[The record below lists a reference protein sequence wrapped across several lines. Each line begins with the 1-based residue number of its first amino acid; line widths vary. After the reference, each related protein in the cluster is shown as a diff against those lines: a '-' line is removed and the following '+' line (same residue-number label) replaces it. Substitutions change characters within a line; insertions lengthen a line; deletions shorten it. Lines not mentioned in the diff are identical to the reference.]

1 MKRQITPELFKE
13 LNEKVNQ
20 YVERNGLFSGGCCY
34 TAYLLADV
42 LTKLGIDYET
52 VMFQDEDI
60 INTRRFRVAINGRGV
75 AHVAI
80 RVKCQGKKHFIG
92 SVKDIT
98 WFYSAFPI
106 PHSIR
111 TYRNITAEQIL
122 AGYRNNTWNCIY
134 DAAHCNGPLT
144 REIKQIYMKYAEI

>member
-1 MKRQITPELFKE
+1 MKREITLNLFNE

-52 VMFQDEDI
+52 VMFQDNEI
-60 INTRRFRVAINGRGV
+60 VNSRRFHIAINGNGV

-80 RVKCQGKKHFIG
+80 RVKCQGKKRFIG

-98 WFYSAFPI
+98 WFYSVFPI
-106 PHSIR
+106 PHSVR

-144 REIKQIYMKYAEI
+144 REIKRIYLKYAEI

>member
-1 MKRQITPELFKE
+1 MKREITLNLFNE

-20 YVERNGLFSGGCCY
+20 YVERNALFSGGCCY
-34 TAYLLADV
+34 TAYLLADM

-52 VMFQDEDI
+52 VMFQDEEI
-60 INTRRFRVAINGRGV
+60 INSRRFHVAINGRGV

-80 RVKCQGKKHFIG
+80 RVKCQGRKRFIG

-144 REIKQIYMKYAEI
+144 REIKKIYLKYAEI